1 MCFSVIVADRRGLGV
16 MAGTAGFAVVGLV
29 LVLLV
34 VLELPLSVEAIK
46 LRVTYPDKVNM
57 NFSFVNLTCLTN
69 FNDPLG
75 PATFWR
81 NGTEQITQG
90 SGAVVSVTS
99 SNEFSIAFVFN
110 QRQEGKFACMA
121 PDPDNNGG
129 ILTSEAEYLAGKY
142 NNVTGLM

>member
-1 MCFSVIVADRRGLGV
+1 MV
-16 MAGTAGFAVVGLV
+16 GTAGFAVVGLIFLVV
-29 LVLLV
+29 LVV
-34 VLELPLSVEAIK
+34 VLELPLSVEAIR
-46 LRVTYPDKVNM
+46 LRVTYPDNM
-57 NFSFVNLTCLTN
+57 NFSFVNLTCLTD

-81 NGTEQITQG
+81 NGTEQITQS

-99 SNEFSIAFVFN
+99 SNEVSIAFVFN

-121 PDPDNNGG
+121 PDSGA
-129 ILTSEAEYLAGKY
+129 ILTSEAEYLAG

>member
-1 MCFSVIVADRRGLGV
+1 
-16 MAGTAGFAVVGLV
+16 MAGTAGLAVVELV

-34 VLELPLSVEAIK
+34 VLELPLSLSVEAI
-46 LRVTYPDKVNM
+46 LRVTYPDEAD
-57 NFSFVNLTCLTN
+57 FSFVNLTCFTN

-99 SNEFSIAFVFN
+99 SNEVSIAFVFN
-110 QRQEGKFACMA
+110 QRQEGKFTCMA
-121 PDPDNNGG
+121 PDPDNNGAF
-129 ILTSEAEYLAGKY
+129 LTSKAENL
-142 NNVTGLM
+142 TGI

>member
-1 MCFSVIVADRRGLGV
+1 

-34 VLELPLSVEAIK
+34 VLKLPFLVEAIK
-46 LRVTYPDKVNM
+46 LRVTYPDNM
-57 NFSFVNLTCLTN
+57 NFSFVNLTCLTD

-81 NGTEQITQG
+81 NGTEQITHK
-90 SGAVVSVTS
+90 VVSVTS
-99 SNEFSIAFVFN
+99 SNEVSITFVFN

-121 PDPDNNGG
+121 PDPYNNGA
-129 ILTSEAEYLAGKY
+129 IITPEAEYLAGK
-142 NNVTGLM
+142 L